1 MQRSRRAVLRRIG
14 SEKGSNL
21 VYNVSLV
28 LVILLWAILFLLN
41 LWISHGDV
49 YQECRSRA
57 WDEDRRRVVIQLAD
71 ENLSRSNNSREGVS
85 EMETV
90 LSESNRNSVISIEEK
105 SGDWKSQ
112 SDRFFSSVTLGLGE
126 FRSKAFDSKSGDV
139 MTGNPGSIVH
149 RMEPGGADYNY
160 ASASRGAKV
169 LAYNKE
175 AKGASSVLCRDK
187 DEYFRNPC
195 SAAEKFVVVEL
206 SEETLVDTV
215 EIANFEHYSS
225 NPREIELLG
234 SRVYPADSWVKL
246 GSFTAAN
253 VKHAQRFVLPDPKW
267 ARYLKLN
274 ILSHYGSEFYCT
286 LSLLEVYG
294 VDAVEKMLEELV
306 SVPAKLFSSDQK
318 SSSTHKSS
326 SSQKPEGEPCQNA
339 DGDDLQ
345 TGLAVETSVAKPV
358 TTVAVSDP
366 PVGEIRSLHVSRM
379 PGDSVYK
386 ILMKKIKSLDINLSF
401 LERYLEELNSRYG
414 KAFKEIDKDLEEG
427 NFLMDKIL
435 LEMRGL
441 LESKETI
448 NKEVNNLVSWKS
460 FASMQLEH
468 LIRDNANLRM
478 KMEEVW
484 QNQVFL
490 ENKGSVVIFV
500 ACLIFGI
507 LAFLR
512 LLVFLSIYSSWN
524 FSANGFSFSWFF
536 LLLNCSIT
544 IIILSL

>member
-1 MQRSRRAVLRRIG
+1 MDFDG
-14 SEKGSNL
+14 PE
-21 VYNVSLV
+21 
-28 LVILLWAILFLLN
+28 
-41 LWISHGDV
+41 
-49 YQECRSRA
+49 ECRSRA

-90 LSESNRNSVISIEEK
+90 LSESNRNSVISMEEK
-105 SGDWKSQ
+105 AGDWKSQ

-175 AKGASSVLCRDK
+175 AKGASHVLCRDK
-187 DEYFRNPC
+187 DEYLRNPC
-195 SAAEKFVVVEL
+195 SAAEKFVVIEL

-358 TTVAVSDP
+358 TTIAVSDP
-366 PVGEIRSLHVSRM
+366 PAGEIRSLHVSRM

-448 NKEVNNLVSWKS
+448 VCSFLVMIILCSLLSMLAEWLSYILTSISCMQNKEVNNLVSWKS

-468 LIRDNANLRM
+468 LIRDNANLRW
-478 KMEEVW
+478 V
-484 QNQVFL
+484 
-490 ENKGSVVIFV
+490 SY
-500 ACLIFGI
+500 
-507 LAFLR
+507 LR
-512 LLVFLSIYSSWN
+512 SSTLY
-524 FSANGFSFSWFF
+524 FK
-536 LLLNCSIT
+536 T
-544 IIILSL
+544 K

>member
-14 SEKGSNL
+14 SEKGRNL
-21 VYNVSLV
+21 VYNVSLA
-28 LVILLWAILFLLN
+28 LVILLWAILFLFN

-57 WDEDRRRVVIQLAD
+57 WDEDRRRVVILAD
-71 ENLSRSNNSREGVS
+71 ENLSRSNNSREGVT

-90 LSESNRNSVISIEEK
+90 LSESNRNSVSSIEEK
-105 SGDWKSQ
+105 AGDWKSQ
-112 SDRFFSSVTLGLGE
+112 SDRFFRSVTLGLGE

-175 AKGASSVLCRDK
+175 AKGASNVLCRDK
-187 DEYFRNPC
+187 DEYLRNPC

-234 SRVYPADSWVKL
+234 SLVYPADSWDKL

-253 VKHAQRFVLPDPKW
+253 VKHAQRFALPDPKW
-267 ARYLKLN
+267 ARYLKLK

-306 SVPAKLFSSDQK
+306 SVPAKLCTSDQK
-318 SSSTHKSS
+318 SSTHKSS
-326 SSQKPEGEPCQNA
+326 EGEPCQNA

-345 TGLAVETSVAKPV
+345 TGLAVETSDAVAKPV

-366 PVGEIRSLHVSRM
+366 PGEIRSLHVNRM

-427 NFLMDKIL
+427 NFLMDKFL

-460 FASMQLEH
+460 LVSMELEH

-484 QNQVFL
+484 QNQVFM
-490 ENKGSVVIFV
+490 ENKGSIVIFV

-512 LLVFLSIYSSWN
+512 LLVFLSIYSSGN
-524 FSANGFSFSWFF
+524 FSAKGRFSFSWFF